1 MPCRQEYGASSPASM
16 STSSIRVPARQG
28 SDVTTP
34 SSVTDSVA
42 ARPSSGTATTS
53 NGFSASD
60 TNRSTCTRVSGT
72 PSRPSASRTAARYGS
87 GPQTNASNDTYGRA
101 RAASAAAE
109 GTPSSE
115 SSQCTTTSRPPAEE
129 ASRRSNEPKITEP
142 SSRLAYTRTTRPRP
156 AASTDFRMDMTGVIP
171 LPAAN
176 SRKSPESEPGQN
188 VPAGGSTSSTVPA
201 VTRERIQFDAYPPA
215 VRLTVMVGRSP
226 ASGEL
231 HSE

>member
-16 STSSIRVPARQG
+16 STSSIRVPAGQG
-28 SDVTTP
+28 SEVTAP

-42 ARPSSGTATTS
+42 AIPPATATSS

-60 TNRSTCTRVSGT
+60 TNRSACTREPGT
-72 PSRPSASRTAARYGS
+72 PSRPSASRTTARYGS

-101 RAASAAAE
+101 KATRPATD

-115 SSQCTTTSRPPAEE
+115 SSQCTTTSRPPESD

-142 SSRLAYTRTTRPRP
+142 SSRLAYTSTTRPEP
-156 AASTDFRMDMTGVIP
+156 TASADFRIDMTGVIP

-176 SRKSPESEPGQN
+176 SRKSPCNDEGQN

-201 VTRERIQFDAYPPA
+201 AT
-215 VRLTVMVGRSP
+215 
-226 ASGEL
+226 
-231 HSE
+231 